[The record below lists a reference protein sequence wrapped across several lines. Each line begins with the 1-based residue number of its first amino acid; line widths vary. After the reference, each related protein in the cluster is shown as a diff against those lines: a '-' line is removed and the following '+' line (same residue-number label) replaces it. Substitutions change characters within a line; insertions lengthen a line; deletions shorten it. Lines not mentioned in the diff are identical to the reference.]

1 MLEKFDPMAGDE
13 AEIIWSKKKK
23 ALESITER
31 MLHMDEMEVPTRTL
45 TETIAEEPVTMYLS
59 RPYPTWQYV
68 PPWDTTTTT
77 GTGWARTVWTTNF
90 RREPS

>member
-13 AEIIWSKKKK
+13 AGILWSKKKK

-31 MLHMDEMEVPTRTL
+31 MRHMDEEVPTRTL
-45 TETIAEEPVTMYLS
+45 METIAEEPVGYLYS

-68 PPWDTTTTT
+68 PHWNTTTTT
-77 GTGWARTVWTTNF
+77 STSWTSTTGGN
-90 RREPS
+90 